1 MLSGHTLTK
10 TVRQWGL
17 VIAMGVA
24 GFAAGIAVFILI
36 GRDGIVHAL
45 NAAPAIVVG
54 LGLSVLL
61 SLAFLA
67 IGALVAVAQE
77 RWRNLLAR
85 IALNNMTQGLC
96 MFDGAGRLVLCNMR
110 YIEMHRLRRENC
122 GAACRC
128 ANFCAVAR
136 EKGTFSGDPDRY
148 VAECLKQVADG
159 RTEEKTIKFGDG
171 RIIALV
177 FRPLLRRRLG
187 NDAYRR
193 DATSSQPRRSGIRCG
208 YARSAAS
215 PSMPQIA
222 AFRSRVE
229 NVLRP
234 SDKARRR

>member
-1 MLSGHTLTK
+1 MLSGHLLTK

-24 GFAAGIAVFILI
+24 GFAAGIAVFTLI

-77 RWRNLLAR
+77 RWRNLLSR

-96 MFDGAGRLVLCNMR
+96 MFDGAARLVLCNVR
-110 YIEMHRLRRENC
+110 YIDMHLLRREQLRS
-122 GAACRC
+122 GMPLRELLVLRA
-128 ANFCAVAR
+128 

-148 VAECLKQVADG
+148 VAECLKQVAEG
-159 RTEEKTIKFGDG
+159 RTEKRTIKFGDE

-177 FRPLLRRRLG
+177 SRPLPSGGWVTTHTDVTDKLAAEAERDLLRKREENRHAIDVADRRLSRPG
-187 NDAYRR
+187 RK
-193 DATSSQPRRSGIRCG
+193 RS
-208 YARSAAS
+208 
-215 PSMPQIA
+215 
-222 AFRSRVE
+222 
-229 NVLRP
+229 
-234 SDKARRR
+234 